1 MTILNDRKCLICN
14 SIIEIKYN
22 NKHQK
27 YCSRKCFHIY
37 YSKNRQSGEKS
48 NHWIKGKPIC
58 KCGKVLSNYSG
69 KKCRSCYISYIK
81 ENPIIKKGFTHTVE
95 SRNKMSK
102 SQTGRKL
109 SAETINKLK
118 GKVAWNKIIDR
129 TKLKRYTGN
138 NERRSPAYREWRLEV
153 YKRDNYKC
161 RIADNNCDGII
172 EAHHIL
178 GWVEHPELRYQVN
191 NGITL
196 CHAHHPRRRA
206 EEKRLIPIFQELV
219 SVSKE
224 LF

>member
-1 MTILNDRKCLICN
+1 MKCVQYPYFLSGFSRSLGSMSLLIVVPN
-14 SIIEIKYN
+14 
-22 NKHQK
+22 
-27 YCSRKCFHIY
+27 
-37 YSKNRQSGEKS
+37 
-48 NHWIKGKPIC
+48 
-58 KCGKVLSNYSG
+58 
-69 KKCRSCYISYIK
+69 ISA
-81 ENPIIKKGFTHTVE
+81 
-95 SRNKMSK
+95 
-102 SQTGRKL
+102 L